1 MAGTKRQLY
10 NGTWELCVSLGSD
23 LKGERIREYA
33 YTEEPC
39 SDKEADIQLAELVVN
54 TARNNGYGSKT
65 LIKDFIPYWQK
76 HHADEQL
83 RNKTVSRYDDLLERV
98 EEFLGRFTLSEIIKK
113 PTLLKD
119 FYAALQKDGVR
130 KDGKKGGLSILTIR
144 HHHAVISSMFT
155 SALAWNMVKENPCLR
170 IKPPKEKR
178 KDKKKKKNNFF
189 TIDQAKEFL
198 QALNELSI
206 EEFKYKVM
214 VFLDIFTGFRRSEI
228 MGLEWPDFKLS
239 KNSVTINRTSQYT
252 VEIGIYED
260 DTKNDGSERT
270 SIFPETVTAM
280 LKEYRKH
287 WDLQK
292 SKVGDKWIE
301 TDRLFVQWNGAPMHP
316 DTISKWFAK
325 FIKKNNLPHV
335 TYHGLRHTYGSI
347 LLAMGMDLQSVAD
360 ILGHSSIQMLVQ
372 TYGHNVVK
380 GGNKKAAE
388 LMSEA
393 LLKKSE
399 IVPEQELVLDEQT
412 SILPD
417 YLPEDVKLLIE
428 KLMSNYA
435 PVSKIG

>member
-39 SDKEADIQLAELVVN
+39 SEKEADIQLAELVVN

-98 EEFLGRFTLSEIIKK
+98 DEFLGRFSLIEIIKK
-113 PTLLKD
+113 PTLLKE

-130 KDGKKGGLSILTIR
+130 KDGKKGGLGIRTIR
-144 HHHAVISSMFT
+144 HHHAVVSSMFS
-155 SALAWNMVKENPCLR
+155 SAVEWNMVKENPCLR
-170 IKPPKEKR
+170 VKPPRERR

-198 QALNELSI
+198 QALDKLPI
-206 EEFKYKVM
+206 KEFKYKVM

-228 MGLEWPDFKLS
+228 MGLEWSDFKFS

-252 VEIGIYED
+252 VEDGIYED

-270 SIFPETVTAM
+270 SIFPETVTIM
-280 LKEYRKH
+280 LKEYKKQ
-287 WDLQK
+287 WNSQK
-292 SKVGDKWIE
+292 EKVGDKWIE
-301 TDRLFVQWNGAPMHP
+301 TDRLFIQWDGEPMHP
-316 DTISKWFAK
+316 DTISKWFSK
-325 FIKKNNLPHV
+325 FIRKNNLPHV

-372 TYGHNVVK
+372 TYGHNVIK

-388 LMSEA
+388 LIDEA
-393 LLKKSE
+393 LLKKPKPVTSQE
-399 IVPEQELVLDEQT
+399 PEPIKQE